1 MQSGMGPQ
9 AGLTLQPTLA
19 PVKKDLNSHTSMAVD
34 QEEDVI
40 DDDVACG
47 EVDFEML
54 PAEKD

>member
-1 MQSGMGPQ
+1 MGPQ